1 MAATILDC
9 PTIQRGSPKRAHGI
23 ISSHKYNYHYMI
35 IKYARR
41 TQSGSKDQKKIDSSS
56 ACYGTDG

>member
-1 MAATILDC
+1 MAATIHDC
-9 PTIQRGSPKRAHGI
+9 PTIQRGSPERAHGI
-23 ISSHKYNYHYMI
+23 ISSHKYNYHYI

-56 ACYGTDG
+56 ACCGTDG